1 MALKGCV
8 SMIGIIIATH
18 DHLADSLLKT
28 AESILG
34 EQSCVETLNIEPG
47 ATGLQEKIEDYAKDL
62 LTKVDELVWLVDMFG
77 GTPFRYASYCVM
89 DDSRQSLVTGV
100 NLPMVLQALVN
111 RELSEAELTKQL
123 EIEAKQTIRRM

>member
-1 MALKGCV
+1 MKGCV

-34 EQSCVETLNIEPG
+34 KQQGVKTMNIEPG
-47 ATGLQEKIEDYAKDL
+47 ATGLQEKIEAFAKTFLDE
-62 LTKVDELVWLVDMFG
+62 VDELVWLVDMFG
-77 GTPFRYASYCVM
+77 GTPFRYASYCVIN
-89 DDSRQSLVTGV
+89 DSRQYLVTGV

-111 RELSEAELTKQL
+111 QELPADELTKQL